1 MTPISKNTGFV
12 LLYAVLVASV
22 ISITGVLLSDIIFK
36 QLVLSSIGKESQF
49 AYYAA
54 TAGDECAL
62 YWNTQLAFGRL
73 KGPCPDNGAG
83 KQCEYID
90 TTISPIQCNGQDI
103 IVTPQTDLD
112 NNGVFPKRFEFK
124 ILNLQNSSCAIVT
137 VTKDRTQKK
146 STLFQSQGY
155 NRGGV
160 NCNDP
165 SPRRIE
171 KIIFRSPF

>member
-1 MTPISKNTGFV
+1 MIPISKNEGFV

-36 QLVLSSIGKESQF
+36 QLVLSSIGKESQS

-62 YWNTQLAFGRL
+62 YWDTQLAFGRL
-73 KGPCPDNGAG
+73 KGPCPANGAG
-83 KQCEYID
+83 KQCEYIN
-90 TTISPIQCNGQDI
+90 TTQNPIQCNGQNID
-103 IVTPQTDLD
+103 VTHIGNLSNDGL
-112 NNGVFPKRFEFK
+112 PKTFEFK
-124 ILNLQNSSCAIVT
+124 ILGLQNNSCAVVT
-137 VTKDRTQKK
+137 VTKDPGKKK
-146 STLFQSQGY
+146 STLFQSRGY
-155 NRGGV
+155 NRGGAD
-160 NCNDP
+160 CNEA